1 MAIFLT
7 VDTPYTLT
15 DLYSVNAAFNDKRL
29 VSAGNKLL
37 SLVVGQTGA
46 SIDLTEIFGAQ
57 REGLTTEFDAPPDFP
72 TKTASISV
80 RSFDTSTGLIT
91 VADAFP
97 LRLYEGQ
104 RISKGNQN
112 YFVHQFPSST
122 TFSLKLA
129 KVDTSPVTTGFTT
142 GDTLV
147 AHYELDI
154 NVGVARRFDPIYNSQ
169 LVITARPYGA
179 RYSNYSATTQYDA
192 EWFGTV
198 NVTTTNTYVTQNAL
212 RVNFVLTN
220 RVV

>member
-29 VSAGNKLL
+29 VSVGNKVH
-37 SLVVGQTGA
+37 SFVVGPSGA
-46 SIDLTEIFGAQ
+46 SVDLSEIFDSQ
-57 REGLTTEFDAPPDFP
+57 REALTTEFDAPPDFP
-72 TKTASISV
+72 TRTSSISIV
-80 RSFDTSTGLIT
+80 EFNSSNGVIT

-97 LRLYEGQ
+97 LRLYVGQ
-104 RISKGNQN
+104 RVSKGGTN
-112 YFVHQFPSST
+112 YFVHEFISST

-129 KVDTSPVTTGFTT
+129 KVDTSPVTTGLSV

-154 NVGVARRFDPIYNSQ
+154 NVGVARRFDPVYNSQ
-169 LVITARPYGA
+169 LVITARPYSA
-179 RYSNYSATTQYDA
+179 NYSNYSASTEYDA
-192 EWFGTV
+192 EWFDTV
-198 NVTTTNTYVTQNAL
+198 NVTTTNTYVTQNAP

-220 RVV
+220 RVT